1 MPMAAEL
8 VDRTGQAGIRAPLSR
23 ASHVPGFIYSSP
35 EIYALEKECIWMKD
49 WLCVGRDD
57 EIPMPGDYVTLRISG
72 EPIII
77 ARNTQGAIN
86 AFANVCAHRGVEV
99 AQDNGNTDE
108 FSCPYH
114 GWLYDLS
121 GKLIGAP
128 YMKEAEGFD
137 PARCQLKPIQ
147 FSIWQGFMF
156 INFDGVC
163 EPLADFIAPFAE
175 DFGFLNIGDLAVA
188 ATLEV
193 EFNCNWKLVAEN
205 AMDNL
210 HIAVVHPVTLG
221 DGIKA
226 EDVDI
231 ELKPSGGYTSF
242 YSHEPRFNNHQP
254 MFGEHMDSQMD
265 RPSNFAGAGFMSP
278 NFQLFTYCD
287 NVELS
292 MHWPI
297 DVDRTRHTITIIFP
311 KKFFDWPDFAE
322 RIQEYYDTET
332 RTVGEDADMVK
343 SLQQAM
349 SVRAYQ
355 PGRMSQVEKPIHN
368 LLNYYIER
376 MFGAA

>member
-1 MPMAAEL
+1 MALTEIIEDTTL
-8 VDRTGQAGIRAPLSR
+8 AGPLSR
-23 ASHVPGFIYSSP
+23 ATHVAGFIYSSP
-35 EIYALEKECIWMKD
+35 EIYALEKERIWMKD

-57 EIPMPGDYVTLRISG
+57 EIPEPGDYVTWRIAD

-77 ARNTQGAIN
+77 ARNAQGEIN

-99 AQDNGNTDE
+99 AQGKGNTTE

-137 PARCQLKPIQ
+137 PTRCRLKPIR
-147 FSIWQGFMF
+147 FGVWQGFMF
-156 INFDGVC
+156 VNFDDGC
-163 EPLADFIAPFAE
+163 ESLTDFIAPFAE
-175 DFGFLNIGDLAVA
+175 DFEFLGMGDLAVA
-188 ATLEV
+188 AKLEV
-193 EFNCNWKLVAEN
+193 EFGCNWKLVAEN

-231 ELKPSGGYTSF
+231 KLNARGGYSSF
-242 YSHEPRFNNHQP
+242 YTHEPRFNDHQP
-254 MFGEHMDSQMD
+254 MFGEHMDSQKD

-311 KKFFDWPDFAE
+311 KKFFGQPDFAE

-332 RTVGEDADMVK
+332 QTVGEDAEMVR
-343 SLQQAM
+343 SLQHAM
-349 SVRAYQ
+349 SVRAFV
-355 PGRMSQVEKPIHN
+355 PGRMSRVEKPIHN
-368 LLNYYIER
+368 LLNYYVER
-376 MFGAA
+376 MFGSG